1 MQQPRGRPM
10 RDISAPQCVVGELAG
25 LLRDSR
31 RRTGL
36 SRADLA
42 QKIGRS
48 LSTIQRAE
56 AGETPPG
63 LAVIQG
69 YTRICGLDSAE
80 VDKQW
85 RAARRSLQGYARR
98 TLTQAPRLNL
108 IRNDHELGAAL
119 VRVWEEND
127 EPSARAMAR
136 RAEQRYLSTREFA
149 LLSKN
154 TAWRITKRRTLP
166 SSEATLKAYLFACD
180 VPERYFDEWVHSWR
194 RVRERRKQEA
204 AQREVAAVAEERER
218 NRYTGSEA
226 RAYMRAVGLLP
237 TERYPGA
244 TAPWAARCVRCEE
257 LSRHRLASVVAGQ
270 GCRVCSQ
277 YEHEGAAD
285 QPL

>member
-1 MQQPRGRPM
+1 M
-10 RDISAPQCVVGELAG
+10 RDISAPQCAIGELAG
-25 LLRDSR
+25 FLRDSR
-31 RRTGL
+31 KRTGF
-36 SRADLA
+36 SRADFA

-56 AGETPPG
+56 AGETPPSIV
-63 LAVIQG
+63 VIQG
-69 YTRICGLDSAE
+69 YTRICGLDSTE

-85 RAARRSLQGYARR
+85 RAARRSLHGYARR

-136 RAEQRYLSTREFA
+136 RVEQRYLSTREFA

-154 TAWRITKRRTLP
+154 TAWRIAKRRTLP
-166 SSEATLKAYLFACD
+166 SSEETLKAYLFACD
-180 VPERYFDEWVHSWR
+180 VPERYFDDWVHAWR
-194 RVRERRKQEA
+194 RVRGRTKHAA
-204 AQREVAAVAEERER
+204 AQRETAAAAEARAR

-226 RAYMRAVGLLP
+226 RAHMLAAGLSP

-244 TAPWAARCVRCEE
+244 TAPWTVRCMRCEA
-257 LSRHRLASVVAGQ
+257 LSRHRLTSVIAGQ

-277 YEHEGAAD
+277 D
-285 QPL
+285 Q